1 MGNGTRQRKPQ
12 HTKRV
17 GKEKLRYNDH
27 PATTP
32 QQMALI
38 RLQCIEAR
46 KRKASSTTT
55 EEK

>member
-12 HTKRV
+12 YTKRV
-17 GKEKLRYNDH
+17 GKEKLRYNDP
-27 PATTP
+27 PATSP
-32 QQMALI
+32 QLSALI
-38 RLQCIEAR
+38 RLQSIEAR